1 MTSADTP
8 DLSRL
13 RAEIDTVD
21 AQLVALIARRAEAVA
36 SIGAAKRAAGMPVYA
51 PDRER
56 EVVERAVSRN
66 PGPISNATL
75 ETIFREIMSATFSLQ
90 LPLRVAYLGPPGS
103 FSHLAAVRHFGSG
116 VEHNELRTIRA
127 VVESVA
133 RGHADHG
140 LVPYE
145 NSIGGSIHETLDA
158 LATCESSVCGE
169 SLVNISQNL
178 LANCAPEE
186 IRSIHSKPEALD
198 QCRGWL
204 AAQFPRAELVG
215 EASTSAAARK
225 AATTPG
231 VAAVGSEL
239 AAEVYGVRILFS
251 AIQDRP
257 ENITRFLVLGSTQGK
272 STGEDRTTIYFT
284 TLDRPGALVDVLD
297 AFRRE
302 GVNLLHIDKRP
313 SGRLNWEYAF
323 FIDCAGH
330 RDDTAVA
337 KAIEGARA
345 HCASLKVLGSYTRSR
360 RIL

>member
-1 MTSADTP
+1 MADGP
-8 DLSRL
+8 QDDLGAL
-13 RAEIDTVD
+13 RREIDDVD
-21 AQLVALIARRAEAVA
+21 ARLVELIGRRAGLVA
-36 SIGAAKRAAGMPVYA
+36 SIGAAKRAAGLPVYA

-56 EVVERAVSRN
+56 DVVERAIGRST
-66 PGPISNATL
+66 GPLSPKTL
-75 ETIFREIMSATFSLQ
+75 ELIFREIMSATFALQ

-103 FSHLAAVRHFGSG
+103 FSHLAAARHFGSG
-116 VEHNELRTIRA
+116 VEQNELRTIRA
-127 VVESVA
+127 VVEAVM

-158 LATCESSVCGE
+158 LATCEASVCGE
-169 SLVNISQNL
+169 ALVNISQNL
-178 LANCAPEE
+178 LAACAPEE

-225 AATTPG
+225 AASTPG

-239 AAEVYGVRILFS
+239 AAEVYGLRILFS

-257 ENITRFLVLGSTQGK
+257 ENITRFLVLGAVQAK
-272 STGEDRTTIYFT
+272 PTGEDRTTVYFT

-297 AFRRE
+297 AFRKA

-313 SGRLNWEYAF
+313 SGRVNWEYAF
-323 FIDCAGH
+323 FVDCAGH
-330 RDDTAVA
+330 RDDPAVA
-337 KAIEGARA
+337 TALRDART
-345 HCASLKVLGSYTRSR
+345 HCASLRVVGSYPRSR